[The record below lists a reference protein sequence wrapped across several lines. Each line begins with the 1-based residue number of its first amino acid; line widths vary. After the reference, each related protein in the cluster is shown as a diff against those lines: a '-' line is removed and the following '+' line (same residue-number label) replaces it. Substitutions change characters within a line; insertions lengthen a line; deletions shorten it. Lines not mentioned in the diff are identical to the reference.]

1 MEFYRMFNK
10 NFLDNDL
17 ISNLRENMDTNFNLK
32 DFESKILVQK

>member
-17 ISNLRENMDTNFNLK
+17 INSLRENMDTSFDLK
-32 DFESKILVQK
+32 EFSAKIMI